1 MDNDAYKK
9 ALFRERTARESA
21 EKILEEKSLELFN
34 INKNLESLVE
44 ARTGHFSLCFVQLCE
59 RCAKHANCD
68 VSRPCTKPCKKQTKC
83 DK

>member
-44 ARTGHFSLCFVQLCE
+44 ARTQELQEARKTAEEAIRLKLTFY
-59 RCAKHANCD
+59 
-68 VSRPCTKPCKKQTKC
+68 
-83 DK
+83 